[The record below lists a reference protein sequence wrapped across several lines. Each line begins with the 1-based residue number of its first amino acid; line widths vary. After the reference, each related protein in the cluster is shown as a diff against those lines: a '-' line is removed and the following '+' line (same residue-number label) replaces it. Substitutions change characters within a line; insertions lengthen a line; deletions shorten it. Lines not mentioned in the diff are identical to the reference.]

1 MISVDDLIGGGAI
14 ALPPKEV
21 YIDALEDT
29 IIIQPVPLERY
40 REYQDASPDKQ
51 AECLLR
57 CIAESISQQGGMS
70 IDESRELVD
79 TVRAKVHPE
88 AWNQITT
95 AVMITMFGEEQ
106 VRRETQRPRRLR
118 VPALPRARVYSVR
131 ARATT
136 QRRRTRRLA
145 TVLRTRAI
153 WIPA

>member
-106 VRRETQRPRRLR
+106 VRGASGNSATETSSSSGSAESSGVLGQSSGDDS
-118 VPALPRARVYSVR
+118 AAKNSQ
-131 ARATT
+131 AGNGTT
-136 QRRRTRRLA
+136 H
-145 TVLRTRAI
+145 
-153 WIPA
+153 

>member
-70 IDESRELVD
+70 IDESR
-79 TVRAKVHPE
+79 AKVHPE

-106 VRRETQRPRRLR
+106 VRGASGNSATETSSSSGSAESSGVLGQSSGDDS
-118 VPALPRARVYSVR
+118 AAKNSQ
-131 ARATT
+131 AGSTT
-136 QRRRTRRLA
+136 TH
-145 TVLRTRAI
+145 
-153 WIPA
+153 